1 MESKHKLFGKFCHR
15 EKWENL
21 SNIQKAR
28 RLTFKK
34 THLLRGL
41 HFKVQ
46 KLFLQQETCKVHFH
60 KPTCVAGSPYQK
72 EDSLYD
78 DYDGD
83 NAAG

>member
-15 EKWENL
+15 EKWENS

-28 RLTFKK
+28 RLTLKNPPV
-34 THLLRGL
+34 LWGL
-41 HFKVQ
+41 HIKVEN
-46 KLFLQQETCKVHFH
+46 LFLQETHKVQFH